1 MVKILGL
8 YHQKTFNMKFTSIY
22 TKKTYNIIFNNN
34 NYKILLNNDIKEEG
48 RLFLINNYQI
58 EQTINNFIINKDKY
72 RY

>member
-1 MVKILGL
+1 
-8 YHQKTFNMKFTSIY
+8 MKFTSIY

-34 NYKILLNNDIKEEG
+34 NYKILLNNDIKDQG
-48 RLFLINNYQI
+48 RLFLINSYQI

>member
-1 MVKILGL
+1 
-8 YHQKTFNMKFTSIY
+8 MKFTSIY

-34 NYKILLNNDIKEEG
+34 NYKILLNNDIKENG
-48 RLFLINNYQI
+48 RLFLIDNYQI

>member
-1 MVKILGL
+1 
-8 YHQKTFNMKFTSIY
+8 MKFTSIY

-34 NYKILLNNDIKEEG
+34 DYKILLNNDIKENG
-48 RLFLINNYQI
+48 RLFLINSYQI

>member
-1 MVKILGL
+1 MQKITG
-8 YHQKTFNMKFTSIY
+8 YNMKFTSIY

-34 NYKILLNNDIKEEG
+34 DYKILLNNDIKDQG
-48 RLFLINNYQI
+48 RLFLINSYQI

>member
-1 MVKILGL
+1 MQKIIS
-8 YHQKTFNMKFTSIY
+8 YNMKFTSIY

-34 NYKILLNNDIKEEG
+34 DYKILLNNDIKENG
-48 RLFLINNYQI
+48 RLFSINNYQI

>member
-1 MVKILGL
+1 
-8 YHQKTFNMKFTSIY
+8 MKFTSIY

-34 NYKILLNNDIKEEG
+34 DYKILLNNDIKDQG
-48 RLFLINNYQI
+48 RLFLINSYQI